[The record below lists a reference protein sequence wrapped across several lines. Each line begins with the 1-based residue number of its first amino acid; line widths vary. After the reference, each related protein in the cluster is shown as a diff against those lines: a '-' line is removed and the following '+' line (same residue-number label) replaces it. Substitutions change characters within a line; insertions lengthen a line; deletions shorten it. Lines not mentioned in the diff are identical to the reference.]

1 MENQLNMN
9 IQELKVHVTRNL
21 NVFKF
26 LKGNRPPN
34 PQHIKRLSQSIVDN
48 GMLCNPILV
57 NEKYEII
64 DGQHRLLAAKAINS
78 PIYYIIINGYAL
90 NQVHALNINQ
100 KNWTKKE
107 FLEGY
112 VSMGLKDYII
122 LKNFWLRH
130 KWLKLSDVIS
140 LCSSTTSSGSLRFAK
155 RINKNGSV
163 ETKGRDF
170 KDGTWVSKNMEAA
183 EGNALRLKQIEP
195 YFQNGYN
202 SSIFVGTMLG
212 LFNHKNYEHSR
223 FLNKLKI
230 QPLALAKCATREQY
244 RMLIEDIYNFKS
256 RNKVSLRY

>member
-122 LKNFWLRH
+122 LKNFWLRN
-130 KWLKLSDVIS
+130 KWLQLSDVIA
-140 LCSSTTSSGSLRFAK
+140 LCSGITSSFSL
-155 RINKNGSV
+155 SC
-163 ETKGRDF
+163 F
-170 KDGTWVSKNMEAA
+170 KAGTWVSKNMEAA

-244 RMLIEDIYNFKS
+244 KILIEDIYNYRS
-256 RNKVSLRY
+256 RDKVSLRY